1 MSKLNSEAFP
11 YPVLTDQED
20 NDDYYNSFFTSD
32 ISIKLKEDEN
42 NDNDDLE
49 INYEFLLE
57 NNEIKQLIEKGKADY
72 AILVISKS
80 TFYREIFYTNKKAE
94 GSFIINSTNL
104 YGNIELQPQIVVI
117 DKDVKFTSNDLNV
130 EFTSENNKTPY
141 FNLSI
146 GDTIAFAESI
156 YKNISFEPLT
166 LESLIRCSEDDNLDE
181 NIYSI
186 DPSDN
191 QYLTI
196 NMGKNY
202 YKKWLDPDTRKYL
215 VSSVIKDAILFS
227 LKEYLD
233 NNEDVEQKKWS
244 SLILEKFKDIEEDKN
259 DLKNDL
265 DKLNRIALQIAAKY
279 TLDTISEV
287 KEE

>member
-1 MSKLNSEAFP
+1 MSKLSSEAFP

-20 NDDYYNSFFTSD
+20 GDYYNSFFESE
-32 ISIKLKEDEN
+32 ISIELKKNEITSAN
-42 NDNDDLE
+42 DLE
-49 INYEFLLE
+49 INYEFLLD
-57 NNEIKQLIEKGKADY
+57 NKEIAELIEKEKADF

-80 TFYREIFYTNKKAE
+80 TFYREIFYAGKKTK
-94 GSFIINSTNL
+94 GSFSLELTDL
-104 YGNIELQPQIVVI
+104 YGNVEFQPQIVVI
-117 DKDVKFTSNDLNV
+117 DDNVKFTSEDLNN
-130 EFTSENNKTPY
+130 EFKLENDAIPY

-146 GDTIAFAESI
+146 GDTIAFSENV

-166 LESLIRCSEDDNLDE
+166 LESLIRVNKDVSLDE

-186 DPSDN
+186 DPSSN

-196 NMGKNY
+196 NMGENY
-202 YKKWLDPDTRKYL
+202 HKKWSDPISRKYL
-215 VSSVIKDAILFS
+215 ISSVIKDAILFS

-233 NNEDVEQKKWS
+233 NKEDVEQKKWA

-265 DKLNRIALQIAAKY
+265 DKLNRVALQIAAKY
-279 TLDTISEV
+279 TLNTITDFQEG
-287 KEE
+287 